1 MKFPKT
7 LAVRV
12 ADVQGVTPSIKAFA
26 LVSADGGEL
35 PRFSA
40 GSHVT
45 VHMPGKDRTYR
56 NSYSLT
62 GAPGD
67 RSTYHIAVRRQEE
80 SRGGSIFM
88 HDQVQ
93 IGDVLQITPPANLFT
108 LDRLAARQILIAGGI
123 GITPF
128 MSYLQELPDLGMPFE
143 LHYAYR
149 SPDHGAF
156 RDQLVEQLG
165 DRLHSYDASSGQYVQ
180 PGMLL
185 AEQPLGTHVYV
196 CGPQGLIEATI
207 EIARQLG
214 WPDSH
219 VHSEQFA
226 ASQPGAPFTVSCAK
240 QGRDIDIPSDM
251 SLLDAL
257 EEAGIEVPNLC
268 RGGVCGQCET
278 GLLAGE
284 AEHRDSFLPP
294 EARGEKIMPCVSR
307 ARSARLVLDL

>member
-128 MSYLQELPDLGMPFE
+128 MSYLQEL
-143 LHYAYR
+143 ACC
-149 SPDHGAF
+149 SPNSRWAHMSMCVGPKASLKPQSKS
-156 RDQLVEQLG
+156 R
-165 DRLHSYDASSGQYVQ
+165 ASS
-180 PGMLL
+180 
-185 AEQPLGTHVYV
+185 A
-196 CGPQGLIEATI
+196 GPTAMFI
-207 EIARQLG
+207 
-214 WPDSH
+214 PNS
-219 VHSEQFA
+219 
-226 ASQPGAPFTVSCAK
+226 SQH
-240 QGRDIDIPSDM
+240 PSP
-251 SLLDAL
+251 A
-257 EEAGIEVPNLC
+257 
-268 RGGVCGQCET
+268 
-278 GLLAGE
+278 
-284 AEHRDSFLPP
+284 HRLP
-294 EARGEKIMPCVSR
+294 
-307 ARSARLVLDL
+307 